1 MKPTSATLI
10 DFGASEGN
18 MWITFSGVSTVSK
31 AGRRTEGRGEKSV
44 DMQGEEGI
52 KNTITCFLLFLIRRG
67 RKGKY

>member
-1 MKPTSATLI
+1 
-10 DFGASEGN
+10 